1 MIKEMMTI
9 PEFCARMRIG
19 RSTFYNLVNRRKA
32 PRITYI
38 GTKVFITEEAA
49 EKWQKS
55 NEQSE

>member
-1 MIKEMMTI
+1 MMTI

-19 RSTFYNLVNRRKA
+19 MSTFYNLVNRRKA

>member
-1 MIKEMMTI
+1 MMTI